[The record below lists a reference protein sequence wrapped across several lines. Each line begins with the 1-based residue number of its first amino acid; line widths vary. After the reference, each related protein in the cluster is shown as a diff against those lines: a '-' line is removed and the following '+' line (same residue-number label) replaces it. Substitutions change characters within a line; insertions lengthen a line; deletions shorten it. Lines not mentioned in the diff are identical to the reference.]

1 MLLEDLTGAA
11 GVSSEGRKVQCEG
24 QHEGK
29 APGEVGTRNQSLCWV
44 ESVMGRA
51 AESWH
56 ETDAWQTGWHRV
68 VLVND

>member
-29 APGEVGTRNQSLCWV
+29 AHGEVGARNQSPCWV
-44 ESVMGRA
+44 EVSDG
-51 AESWH
+51 ESC
-56 ETDAWQTGWHRV
+56 
-68 VLVND
+68 